1 MSPREARLLMA
12 KKLLSDQFADVE
24 VDYENALF
32 TVTCEQINEETKE
45 KEDLLCLVSVEFSE
59 DGGGCKFT
67 VECADEQQGALV
79 RDCMRQLGTA
89 TAPFS
94 LKL

>member
-1 MSPREARLLMA
+1 M
-12 KKLLSDQFADVE
+12 
-24 VDYENALF
+24 
-32 TVTCEQINEETKE
+32 
-45 KEDLLCLVSVEFSE
+45 EDLLCLVSVEFSD

-67 VECADEQQGALV
+67 VECADEQQGILV

-94 LKL
+94 LN